1 MEDSIATLRHEARVS
16 RRRVT
21 RYVKEERNLLAGSGD
36 GIDPPTFFTVNLH
49 NFPHFEKPQR
59 MIPGDEHNMP
69 PTSKSRLGRISPH
82 LQPMERG
89 DPV

>member
-36 GIDPPTFFTVNLH
+36 GIDPPTFL
-49 NFPHFEKPQR
+49 
-59 MIPGDEHNMP
+59 
-69 PTSKSRLGRISPH
+69 L
-82 LQPMERG
+82 
-89 DPV
+89 